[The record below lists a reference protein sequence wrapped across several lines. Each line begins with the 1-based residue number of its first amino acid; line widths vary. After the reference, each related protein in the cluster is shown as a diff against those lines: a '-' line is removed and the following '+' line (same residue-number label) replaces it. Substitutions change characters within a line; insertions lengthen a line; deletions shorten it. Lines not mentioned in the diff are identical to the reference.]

1 MVKCPRITDD
11 RKKDFLKLFEKLT
24 YTRNG
29 WQVWEDLMTVM
40 ACSICNAADRRKEPF
55 ERREKHYEQAIKRL
69 GGVDIPARMFEIITM
84 ALEEKPNQDF
94 LGSLY
99 MELNLGSHWKGQ
111 FFTPYNISEMMAKMQ
126 IGEECREEIK
136 RKGFMSVCDPCVGA
150 GAMLIAV
157 AAAFRELEINYQ
169 SDVLFVGQDIDPVV
183 AKMAY
188 IQISLLGCPGYI
200 TIGNSLT
207 NLQTGHE
214 LFPGENEGQELWLTP
229 FFMREEWDV
238 RRANVLIRNL
248 LGGIGTSENNTGEK
262 ERYFIFFNFG
272 EQEAI

>member
-1 MVKCPRITDD
+1 
-11 RKKDFLKLFEKLT
+11 LKLFEKLT

-55 ERREKHYEQAIKRL
+55 ERREKQYEQAIKRL
-69 GGVDIPARMFEIITM
+69 GGVDIPARTFEIITM

-150 GAMLIAV
+150 GAMLIAA

-188 IQISLLGCPGYI
+188 IQISLLDL
-200 TIGNSLT
+200 S
-207 NLQTGHE
+207 
-214 LFPGENEGQELWLTP
+214 
-229 FFMREEWDV
+229 
-238 RRANVLIRNL
+238 
-248 LGGIGTSENNTGEK
+248 NTGDFTG
-262 ERYFIFFNFG
+262 YFKLPALAVAAFVFILYKWKKPHPIFLIGIAGIIGAVFK
-272 EQEAI
+272 I